1 MVELTRS
8 SAAGTLI
15 FVLTR
20 YQKSRLGEPIGI

>member
-15 FVLTR
+15 VVLTR
-20 YQKSRLGEPIGI
+20 YQKSRLGGAD